1 MVKAKLGVFSLT
13 HLLQTQSLVLKLN
26 FHFNLLKNFTMMK
39 KKLSTLL
46 ALLLMVTFASK
57 AQLIVVGLKGGV
69 NLSQLSLGSN
79 FSTNVQ
85 ESLKTQTGYVAG
97 VYARVGKLLFI
108 QPELLVSAKGGSVD
122 VLKSGTPTSVNI
134 QYTNID
140 VPVLIGYKFGLLR
153 INAGPIASFNVS
165 SSNELATQFGSII
178 GSSGNNVG
186 DTFKSAAWG
195 YQAGG
200 GVDIGSLSLDVRYEG
215 SLSNVT
221 ALSATGL
228 TFSQKA
234 SVWQVTLGLR
244 IL

>member
-1 MVKAKLGVFSLT
+1 
-13 HLLQTQSLVLKLN
+13 
-26 FHFNLLKNFTMMK
+26 MMK

-69 NLSQLSLGSN
+69 NLSQLSLGSD

-108 QPELLVSAKGGSVD
+108 QPELLISAKGGSVD

-140 VPVLIGYKFGLLR
+140 VPVLIGYKFGPLR
-153 INAGPIASFNVS
+153 VNAGPIASFNVS
-165 SSNELATQFGSII
+165 SSDELATQFGSII

-234 SVWQVTLGLR
+234 SVWQVTVGFR

>member
-1 MVKAKLGVFSLT
+1 
-13 HLLQTQSLVLKLN
+13 
-26 FHFNLLKNFTMMK
+26 MK

-69 NLSQLSLGSN
+69 NLSQLSLGSDI
-79 FSTNVQ
+79 STNVT

-122 VLKSGTPTSVNI
+122 ILKSGASSPTSVNI

-140 VPVLIGYKFGLLR
+140 VPVLIGYKFGPLR
-153 INAGPIASFNVS
+153 VNAGPIASFNVS
-165 SSNELATQFGSII
+165 SSDELATQFGSII

-234 SVWQVTLGLR
+234 SVWQVTVGFR